1 MPPGRV
7 YRRPELWLSLQI
19 GMAANLGLLKWR
31 RLPRGPRDLPAPTRR
46 LASIVLLVG
55 LGGACAGQAFLL
67 DGDAYYAR
75 VAYAGDIESAT
86 AVAKRHCAPFE
97 RVPRFREIEENAAY
111 FDCVRP

>member
-7 YRRPELWLSLQI
+7 CRRPELWLPFQI
-19 GMAANLGLLKWR
+19 GMAANLGLLKSR
-31 RLPRGPRDLPAPTRR
+31 RLARGPRDLPAPARR
-46 LASIVLLVG
+46 LVFVVLLVG

-75 VAYAGDIESAT
+75 VAYAGDMESAT

-97 RVPRFREIEENAAY
+97 RVPRFREFQEDSAY

>member
-1 MPPGRV
+1 LPPGRV
-7 YRRPELWLSLQI
+7 CRRPELWLPFQI
-19 GMAANLGLLKWR
+19 GMAANLGLLKSR
-31 RLPRGPRDLPAPTRR
+31 RLARGPRDLPAPARR
-46 LASIVLLVG
+46 LVFVVLLVG

-75 VAYAGDIESAT
+75 VAYAGDMESAT

-97 RVPRFREIEENAAY
+97 RVPRFREFQEDSAY

>member
-1 MPPGRV
+1 
-7 YRRPELWLSLQI
+7 
-19 GMAANLGLLKWR
+19 MAANLGLLKSR
-31 RLPRGPRDLPAPTRR
+31 RLARGPRDLPAPARR
-46 LASIVLLVG
+46 LVFVVLLVG

-75 VAYAGDIESAT
+75 VAYAGDMESAT

-97 RVPRFREIEENAAY
+97 RVPRFREFQEDSAY